1 MAASWRG
8 LLHWSPGKLVRVPG
22 VDNVMSVGLGK
33 PAKDGDPPVL
43 FVFGEV
49 DGQRGLF
56 RSDNNGRHWRRIDH
70 DALRFGGI
78 IRHVTGDPRLHGR
91 VYFGTEGRG
100 IWYGD
105 PR

>member
-1 MAASWRG
+1 M
-8 LLHWSPGKLVRVPG
+8 
-22 VDNVMSVGLGK
+22 
-33 PAKDGDPPVL
+33 L

-49 DGQRGLF
+49 AGTLGLH
-56 RSDNNGRHWRRIDH
+56 RSDDNGRHWRRIDH
-70 DALRFGGI
+70 DGMRFGGVM
-78 IRHVTGDPRLHGR
+78 RHVTGDPRLHGR